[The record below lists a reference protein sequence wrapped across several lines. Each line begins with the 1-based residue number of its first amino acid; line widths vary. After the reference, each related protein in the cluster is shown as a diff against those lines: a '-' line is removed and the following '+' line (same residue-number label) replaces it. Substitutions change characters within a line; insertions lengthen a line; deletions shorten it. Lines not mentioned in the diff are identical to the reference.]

1 MAAAPSLIVR
11 MSKERLL
18 AFSDGVFAIVITIL
32 VLDLRPGP
40 AGAGGAA
47 MFAAARPQ
55 IVTFVLSFVIV
66 GTYWVAHYSM
76 LHFVGRV
83 TRTFLWINLL
93 VLLIV
98 AFIPYPTAVLA
109 ATHFDATAIRLY
121 GCTLAIANVAG
132 TIGWWYGTSGAL
144 AGPDVTP
151 AIRREVA
158 LLHGS
163 PSALYAA
170 GALFA
175 PQLGKVALALFGVIP
190 IWFIATGPWLEQ
202 RFVRL
207 LK

>member
-1 MAAAPSLIVR
+1 MN
-11 MSKERLL
+11 KERLL

-32 VLDLRPGP
+32 VLDLRPNP
-40 AGAGGAA
+40 AGTGGAA
-47 MFAAARPQ
+47 MLAAARPQ

-83 TRTFLWINLL
+83 TRTFLWVNLL

-109 ATHFDATAIRLY
+109 ATHFDAAAIRLY
-121 GCTLAIANVAG
+121 GGTLALANVAG
-132 TIGWWYGTSGAL
+132 TIGWWYGTSPAL

-158 LLHGS
+158 RLHGS
-163 PSALYAA
+163 PAILYLA

-175 PQLGKVALALFGVIP
+175 PQLGTFALVLFAAIP
-190 IWFIATGPWLEQ
+190 LWFIVTGPWLEQ
-202 RFVRL
+202 RFIRL
-207 LK
+207 MQ

>member
-1 MAAAPSLIVR
+1 MT
-11 MSKERLL
+11 KERLQ

-40 AGAGGAA
+40 IGAGAAA
-47 MFAAARPQ
+47 MLAAARPQ

-83 TRTFLWINLL
+83 TRTFLWVNLL

-98 AFIPYPTAVLA
+98 AFVPYPTAVLA
-109 ATHFDATAIRLY
+109 ATHFDPAAIRLY
-121 GCTLAIANVAG
+121 GYTLAFANIAG
-132 TIGWWYGTSGAL
+132 TIGWWYGTSAAL

-158 LLHGS
+158 LLHSS
-163 PSALYAA
+163 PAVLYAG
-170 GALFA
+170 GAVFA
-175 PQLGKVALALFGVIP
+175 AQLGQLALALFAAIP
-190 IWFIATGPWLEQ
+190 IWFIVTGPWLER

-207 LK
+207 AR